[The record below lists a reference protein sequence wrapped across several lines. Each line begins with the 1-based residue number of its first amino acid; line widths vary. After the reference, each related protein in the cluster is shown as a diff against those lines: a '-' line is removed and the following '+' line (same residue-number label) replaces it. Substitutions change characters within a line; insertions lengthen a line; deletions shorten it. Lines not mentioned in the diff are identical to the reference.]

1 MTTDVF
7 GPYVDDKAYLAR
19 VPEDIHPLGEEMEAF
34 ALVHIAN
41 CFNRQAT
48 AMVSAVDNKLTG
60 KAVSPE
66 ERQTAL
72 NDMIELA
79 LESLI

>member
-1 MTTDVF
+1 
-7 GPYVDDKAYLAR
+7 
-19 VPEDIHPLGEEMEAF
+19 MEAF

-66 ERQTAL
+66 ERQIAL